1 MTYKNKK
8 RNLEG
13 MISDIDDIIEKLE
26 NQIKRPTG
34 LFEKEKVT
42 DIYNQLLKA
51 YSLKASILLSD
62 NICFFTNS

>member
-1 MTYKNKK
+1 
-8 RNLEG
+8 